1 MSIKAAIKSALR
13 PAVGAAWPAIES
25 VARFG
30 ARAHA
35 GATTIEWFDA
45 WNDKLDAALNQ
56 MPPMPECGH
65 DVYRALLKETGVPKR
80 HALATENGAPT
91 AVISLR
97 QRRHFWEPV
106 TYQCIPKQ
114 VAPAVNGAALGRALK
129 ALGVEVR
136 VEGGMGDNIAELA
149 PTKSWAYE
157 WRKVELKTDYE
168 AHWREK
174 KRQYTIRRARKT
186 LAGVTQ
192 RVDGDGDAE
201 WIVDHWRK
209 QWLEDE
215 SREIVAAPD
224 RANFWPVLMA
234 ARDRSALKIHTLQIM
249 QGERRMAGLVFT
261 CMGDTAMIQCGG
273 ADLEFDDA
281 YARAAVLIA
290 AIEWAKSAGFETLDI
305 AGGPAKRYWG
315 PVGGQ
320 RHGGLFRGPIVAAF
334 AWVMPQ

>member
-13 PAVGAAWPAIES
+13 PAVRGAWPAIE
-25 VARFG
+25 AAALAG
-30 ARAHA
+30 ARVHA
-35 GATTIEWFDA
+35 GRAQVEWFTA
-45 WNDKLDAALNQ
+45 WNDRLDAALEA

-80 HALATENGAPT
+80 HALVSENGAPI

-114 VAPAVNGAALGRALK
+114 VAPAVNAAALGRALK
-129 ALGVEVR
+129 ALGLEVR
-136 VEGGMGDNIAELA
+136 VEGGMGENIAELS

-157 WRKVELKTDYE
+157 WRKVDLKADYE

-186 LAGVTQ
+186 LAQVTQ
-192 RVDGDGDAE
+192 RVDGAGDVE
-201 WIVDHWRK
+201 WIVDHWRG
-209 QWLEDE
+209 QWAQDE
-215 SREIVAAPD
+215 SREVVAAPD
-224 RANFWPVLMA
+224 RMNFWPALMA
-234 ARDRSALKIHTLQIM
+234 ASARSALKLHSLQLM
-249 QGERRMAGLVFT
+249 REDKRMAGLVFT
-261 CMGDTAMIQCGG
+261 SIGSTAMIQCGG
-273 ADLEFDDA
+273 ADLEFDDD

-290 AIEWAKSAGFETLDI
+290 AIEWAKSAGFDTLDI

-320 RHGGLFRGPIVAAF
+320 RYGGLFRGPIVAAF

>member
-1 MSIKAAIKSALR
+1 MSIKVAIKSALR
-13 PAVGAAWPAIES
+13 PVVGAAWPAIET
-25 VARFG
+25 AAILG

-35 GATTIEWFDA
+35 GSVTIEWFDA
-45 WNDKLDAALNQ
+45 WNDVLDDALDQ

-65 DVYRALLKETGVPKR
+65 DVYRALLRDTGVRKR
-80 HALATENGAPT
+80 HAIARESGAIT

-114 VAPAVNGAALGRALK
+114 AAPAVSAAALGRALK

-136 VEGGMGDNIAELA
+136 IEGGMGENLA
-149 PTKSWAYE
+149 ALCPTKSWGYE
-157 WRKVELKTDYE
+157 WRKVELDTDYE
-168 AHWREK
+168 EHWREK

-186 LAGVTQ
+186 LAQVTQ
-192 RVDGDGDAE
+192 RVDAEGDVE

-209 QWLEDE
+209 QWEHDE
-215 SREIVAAPD
+215 SREVVAAPD
-224 RANFWPVLMA
+224 RANFWPALME
-234 ARDRSALKIHTLQIM
+234 ARERSALKLHSLQLM
-249 QGERRMAGLVFT
+249 QGARRMAGLVFT
-261 CMGDTAMIQCGG
+261 SLGDTAMIQCGG

-290 AIEWAKSAGFETLDI
+290 AIEWAKNAGFKILDI

-320 RHGGLFRGPIVAAF
+320 RYGGLFRGPIVAAF